1 MIPVR
6 IAEEPPAFNRDV
18 RQKGLAAIGELV
30 GRGPFPPRRGRKR
43 TPIAAREQDIPAD
56 RFPPYWRDALGLLL
70 AAYQRRCAFLALY
83 LEHGTGNPSVD
94 HMLPKSRRWD
104 QVYEWSNYRLCAA
117 TINARKRDM
126 TGLVDPVECKPG
138 WFAMELVGYQVIPGP
153 TAPVDR
159 KAEIQATL
167 DLVNSPDC
175 LRAREE
181 YVQCYLKGHID
192 LDYLTRRAPFVA
204 EELKRQGRLLPG
216 DV

>member
-1 MIPVR
+1 
-6 IAEEPPAFNRDV
+6 
-18 RQKGLAAIGELV
+18 
-30 GRGPFPPRRGRKR
+30 
-43 TPIAAREQDIPAD
+43 
-56 RFPPYWRDALGLLL
+56 
-70 AAYQRRCAFLALY
+70 
-83 LEHGTGNPSVD
+83 
-94 HMLPKSRRWD
+94 
-104 QVYEWSNYRLCAA
+104 
-117 TINARKRDM
+117 
-126 TGLVDPVECKPG
+126 
-138 WFAMELVGYQVIPGP
+138 MELVGYQVIPGP

-159 KAEIQATL
+159 KAEIRATL